1 VLSWEWALLLGTYWV
16 AILKVT
22 RRVAAHSDVACL
34 PPLPWQ
40 LVYLLQQLFHLMTLS
55 ILKQQLKKSLFSCSA
70 NLHV

>member
-40 LVYLLQQLFHLMTLS
+40 LATAFPPDDAVHFEAAAEEVT
-55 ILKQQLKKSLFSCSA
+55 I
-70 NLHV
+70 